1 MDALPAKNLLW
12 QPWML
17 RVELMEYYKNVVS
30 DLFYFISEEEFS
42 DVAQNRWTGWQI
54 VPNRETHRFLI
65 LSWRVTQF
73 LTLVLQCPTFLW
85 PSGPTEDCA
94 TVYPIWLLVAIKF
107 CQNWNLNLNDFDI
120 IIVVSKVLFQKKL
133 NSKNRFCQERPNF
146 VHFFNCWSRYLVAK
160 FLVLSKS
167 DGNQKPNWI
176 HCVCDQPPSQLQ
188 PTK

>member
-1 MDALPAKNLLW
+1 M
-12 QPWML
+12 
-17 RVELMEYYKNVVS
+17 
-30 DLFYFISEEEFS
+30 
-42 DVAQNRWTGWQI
+42 
-54 VPNRETHRFLI
+54 PNRETHRFLI

-94 TVYPIWLLVAIKF
+94 TVYPIWILVAIKF

-146 VHFFNCWSRYLVAK
+146 VAK

-167 DGNQKPNWI
+167 DGNQKPNSI
-176 HCVCDQPPSQLQ
+176 HCGLQPAAQPVTANKITRPPSPLIAFLLCFLAGFFCKLSGDSATACHCQTMAGPSEGLKIRRCQ
-188 PTK
+188 